1 MQGQKS
7 VKRRPD
13 SLKIASKLSAYSES
27 IKKQRTLTC
36 EAIRCPLVNQHN
48 AEQHACGFLL
58 LALCEWLVASPSR
71 PPDRRDA
78 VCTVYSASRLS
89 QWRCAAGA
97 R

>member
-1 MQGQKS
+1 MPGQKS

-36 EAIRCPLVNQHN
+36 ESIRCPLVNQHN
-48 AEQHACGFLL
+48 AEQCACGFLL
-58 LALCEWLVASPSR
+58 PVLCEWPVASPSR
-71 PPDRRDA
+71 PPDHCDA

-89 QWRCAAGA
+89 PWRGAAGA